1 MLDEDRWIEYP
12 DDQAFTG
19 ASEPLPPFGSSEYA
33 MVMEAQ
39 LFRPLLPSPLSEL
52 LPENPG
58 PSTNGADELLRQRYD
73 EEREAR
79 VRLER
84 EREHERGLFLAQ
96 QEQLRKLLESSSSSS
111 SCSISISN
119 NPDVISVASSEV
131 TLLHEVGR
139 GAFGQVFKAR
149 LRGKEVAVKQ
159 PLRQTAHPEVIA
171 QFRAEMA
178 VMVALHHPNLI
189 LLMGA
194 CFEPQRLFFVT
205 EFAANGSL
213 CDALFQRKVA
223 LPFPRKMAI
232 LKDVAQGMNWLH
244 SLRPPLLHRDLK
256 TGNVLL
262 DDQWRAKVSDFGLS
276 AIRSLDPDGNPL
288 SAPDQQRVG
297 SPFFMAPET
306 LRTPP
311 HTSPQSDLYS
321 FAIVIWE
328 LLSEAPV

>member
-1 MLDEDRWIEYP
+1 
-12 DDQAFTG
+12 
-19 ASEPLPPFGSSEYA
+19 
-33 MVMEAQ
+33 
-39 LFRPLLPSPLSEL
+39 
-52 LPENPG
+52 
-58 PSTNGADELLRQRYD
+58 
-73 EEREAR
+73 
-79 VRLER
+79 
-84 EREHERGLFLAQ
+84 
-96 QEQLRKLLESSSSSS
+96 
-111 SCSISISN
+111 
-119 NPDVISVASSEV
+119 
-131 TLLHEVGR
+131 
-139 GAFGQVFKAR
+139 
-149 LRGKEVAVKQ
+149 
-159 PLRQTAHPEVIA
+159 
-171 QFRAEMA
+171 MA

-244 SLRPPLLHRDLK
+244 SLRPPLVHRDLK

-297 SPFFMAPET
+297 SPF
-306 LRTPP
+306 
-311 HTSPQSDLYS
+311 
-321 FAIVIWE
+321 
-328 LLSEAPV
+328 